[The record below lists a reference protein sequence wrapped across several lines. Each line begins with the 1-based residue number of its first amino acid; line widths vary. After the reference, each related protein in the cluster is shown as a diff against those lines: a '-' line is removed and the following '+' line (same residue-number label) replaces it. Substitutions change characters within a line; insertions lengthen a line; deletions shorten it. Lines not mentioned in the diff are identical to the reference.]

1 MNKYEKIFTKEDGE
15 DVDLSYEIK
24 KANYVI
30 KNLIDQR
37 NVVLNELAII
47 RAECFML
54 NEEFESYK
62 EKYKET
68 ETEDRRKRKEKK
80 KKSQTPKSKLFI
92 I

>member
-15 DVDLSYEIK
+15 DIDLSYELK
-24 KANYVI
+24 KANYII

-54 NEEFESYK
+54 NEEFENYK
-62 EKYKET
+62 ENYKET
-68 ETEDRRKRKEKK
+68 EIEKEELEELEEKEEEEEPNTEE
-80 KKSQTPKSKLFI
+80 
-92 I
+92 

>member
-1 MNKYEKIFTKEDGE
+1 MNKYEKIFTKEDDE
-15 DVDLSYEIK
+15 DIDLSYELK

-37 NVVLNELAII
+37 NLVLNEVAII

-54 NEEFESYK
+54 NEEFENYK

-68 ETEDRRKRKEKK
+68 EEEEEKK
-80 KKSQTPKSKLFI
+80 EEEEPNTEE
-92 I
+92 

>member
-15 DVDLSYEIK
+15 DIDLSYELK

-37 NVVLNELAII
+37 NLVLNELAMV

-54 NEEFESYK
+54 NEEL

-68 ETEDRRKRKEKK
+68 ETEEEDEIKKEKEEEE
-80 KKSQTPKSKLFI
+80 PNAEE
-92 I
+92 

>member
-15 DVDLSYEIK
+15 DIDLSYELK

-37 NVVLNELAII
+37 NTVLNELAMI

-54 NEEFESYK
+54 SEEY

-68 ETEDRRKRKEKK
+68 EETETEEEEIKKENDEEE
-80 KKSQTPKSKLFI
+80 PNAEE
-92 I
+92 

>member
-15 DVDLSYEIK
+15 DIDLSYELK

-37 NVVLNELAII
+37 NTVLNELAMV

-54 NEEFESYK
+54 NEEFE
-62 EKYKET
+62 KYKEE
-68 ETEDRRKRKEKK
+68 ETEEEAEEEIKKENEEEE
-80 KKSQTPKSKLFI
+80 PNAEE
-92 I
+92 

>member
-15 DVDLSYEIK
+15 DIDLSYELK

-37 NVVLNELAII
+37 NLVLNELAMI

-54 NEEFESYK
+54 NEEFEKYK
-62 EKYKET
+62 EKYKE
-68 ETEDRRKRKEKK
+68 EEEEEIKKENEEEE
-80 KKSQTPKSKLFI
+80 PNAEE
-92 I
+92 

>member
-62 EKYKET
+62 ESYKEKIKET
-68 ETEDRRKRKEKK
+68 EEEEKK
-80 KKSQTPKSKLFI
+80 EEEEPNTE
-92 I
+92 

>member
-15 DVDLSYEIK
+15 DIDLSYELK

-37 NVVLNELAII
+37 NTVLNELAMV

-68 ETEDRRKRKEKK
+68 DEEEEIKKEKEEEE
-80 KKSQTPKSKLFI
+80 PNAEE
-92 I
+92 

>member
-1 MNKYEKIFTKEDGE
+1 MNKYEKIFTKEDDE
-15 DVDLSYEIK
+15 DIDLSYEIK

-68 ETEDRRKRKEKK
+68 EEEEIKKENEEEE
-80 KKSQTPKSKLFI
+80 LNAEE
-92 I
+92 

>member
-15 DVDLSYEIK
+15 DIDLSYDLK

-37 NVVLNELAII
+37 NTVLNELAMV

-54 NEEFESYK
+54 NEEYEKYK

-68 ETEDRRKRKEKK
+68 EEEEEIKKENEEDE
-80 KKSQTPKSKLFI
+80 PNAEE
-92 I
+92 

>member
-15 DVDLSYEIK
+15 DIDLSYELK

-30 KNLIDQR
+30 RNLIDQR
-37 NVVLNELAII
+37 NTVLNELAMV

-54 NEEFESYK
+54 NEELEKYR

-68 ETEDRRKRKEKK
+68 ETEEEIKKENEEEE
-80 KKSQTPKSKLFI
+80 LNAEE
-92 I
+92 

>member
-15 DVDLSYEIK
+15 DIDLSYELK

-30 KNLIDQR
+30 RNLIDQR
-37 NVVLNELAII
+37 NLVLNELAMV

-68 ETEDRRKRKEKK
+68 ETEEEIKKENEEEE
-80 KKSQTPKSKLFI
+80 LNAEE
-92 I
+92 

>member
-15 DVDLSYEIK
+15 DIVLSYELK

-30 KNLIDQR
+30 RNLIDQR
-37 NVVLNELAII
+37 NTVLNELAMV

-54 NEEFESYK
+54 NEDL

-68 ETEDRRKRKEKK
+68 EEEEIKKENEEEA
-80 KKSQTPKSKLFI
+80 PNAEE
-92 I
+92 

>member
-1 MNKYEKIFTKEDGE
+1 MNKYEKIFTKEDDE
-15 DVDLSYEIK
+15 DLDLSYEIK

-37 NVVLNELAII
+37 NIVLNELAII

-68 ETEDRRKRKEKK
+68 DEEEEIKKEKEEEE
-80 KKSQTPKSKLFI
+80 PNAEE
-92 I
+92 

>member
-15 DVDLSYEIK
+15 DIDLSYELK

-37 NVVLNELAII
+37 NTVLNELAMI

-54 NEEFESYK
+54 NEDL

-68 ETEDRRKRKEKK
+68 ETQEEEIKKENEEEE
-80 KKSQTPKSKLFI
+80 PNAEE
-92 I
+92 

>member
-15 DVDLSYEIK
+15 DIDLSYELK

-30 KNLIDQR
+30 RNLIDQR
-37 NVVLNELAII
+37 NSILNELAMV

-68 ETEDRRKRKEKK
+68 EEEEEIKKENEEEE
-80 KKSQTPKSKLFI
+80 PNAEE
-92 I
+92 

>member
-15 DVDLSYEIK
+15 DIVLSYELK

-30 KNLIDQR
+30 RNLIDQR
-37 NVVLNELAII
+37 NSTLNELAMV

-54 NEEFESYK
+54 NEDL

-68 ETEDRRKRKEKK
+68 EEEEIKKENEEEV
-80 KKSQTPKSKLFI
+80 PNAEE
-92 I
+92 

>member
-15 DVDLSYEIK
+15 DIDLSYELK

-30 KNLIDQR
+30 RNLIDQR
-37 NVVLNELAII
+37 NLVLNELAMV

-68 ETEDRRKRKEKK
+68 EKETEEKEIKEEEE
-80 KKSQTPKSKLFI
+80 PNAEE
-92 I
+92 